1 MITVTY
7 KHKRLKIDLRRL
19 FVSTITIILTITFLR
34 GTIDFMRYPDK
45 YITIWKYQL
54 QNEINAGDAESIEY
68 YQTNYIDKG
77 VCLFGEK

>member
-1 MITVTY
+1 MITVIY

-19 FVSTITIILTITFLR
+19 FVSAITIILTITFLR
-34 GTIDFMRYPDK
+34 GTIDFIRFPDK

-54 QNEINAGDAESIEY
+54 QNEINTGDAESIEY

>member
-1 MITVTY
+1 MITVIY
-7 KHKRLKIDLRRL
+7 RHKRLKIDLRRL
-19 FVSTITIILTITFLR
+19 FVSAITIILTITFLR

-45 YITIWKYQL
+45 YIIIWKYQL
-54 QNEINAGDAESIEY
+54 QNEIDAGDIESIEY

>member
-1 MITVTY
+1 MITVIY
-7 KHKRLKIDLRRL
+7 KHKRVKIDIRRL
-19 FVSTITIILTITFLR
+19 FVSTMTIIMTVTFLR
-34 GTIDFMRYPDK
+34 FTVDFMRYPDK
-45 YITIWKYQL
+45 YITTWKCQL